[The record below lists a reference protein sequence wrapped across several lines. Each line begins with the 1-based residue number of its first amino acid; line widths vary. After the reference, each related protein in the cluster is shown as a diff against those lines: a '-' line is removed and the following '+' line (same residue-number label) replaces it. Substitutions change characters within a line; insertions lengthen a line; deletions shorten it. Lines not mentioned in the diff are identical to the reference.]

1 MAATLEELVGLV
13 EHSPQSPSV
22 FLHLP
27 PTPHHDNG
35 VPSSE
40 QQQEDVALEHISR
53 LLMEEEEEDMHG
65 MFLINDN
72 DPALVH
78 AQQSLAQ
85 IIASSSSSSS
95 STRNGNGASH
105 LYKDGNSA
113 TVSDM
118 CATATGAEACSVMDL
133 LNMAFVKGREEG
145 CKFLPK
151 DNKKLVMKDTTS
163 RNYGPEAE
171 AGRACKVMAT
181 VARPE
186 EEAQV
191 QELIGRMMLDDCEV
205 PTEEMERLR
214 AAMADEAAMS
224 NSREARR
231 RRQQQ
236 VDMRTLLLS
245 CAQAVDER
253 HGARELLEQAK
264 QHASPTGDATQRLAH
279 CFVEALEAR
288 LAGTGSV
295 LHRSLAALDTTT
307 LLQQSPE
314 FLQAYRLFAA
324 TCCFQRVGFA
334 FANMTICRAAAGS
347 SRLHV
352 VDYGLHLGLQWP
364 DLLRRLAARDGGPP
378 PEVTITCV
386 DLPLPGFRP
395 ARHMEE
401 TGHRLSDYARELGV
415 PFKFHAVAAARWEAV
430 RIDPDPDPG
439 VVLVV
444 NSLFKLETLADDS
457 LVVDRSSP
465 RDMVLGGIARMRP
478 AVFTHGVVN
487 GLCGNSFLT
496 RFREALFYFSAAF
509 DMLDATL
516 PRSSEQRM
524 VLERDFLRACVVN
537 VVACEGHDRTDR
549 FDTYKQWQQ
558 RSRRAGLRQLPLDPA
573 VVGAVTETVKQ
584 QCYHREFV
592 IDENDDGWLLQGW
605 KGRILYAHS
614 TWVAL
619 ADESAPPP
627 RA

>member
-13 EHSPQSPSV
+13 EPSPQSPSV

-35 VPSSE
+35 VPSSGQQ
-40 QQQEDVALEHISR
+40 QQQEDVALEQISR
-53 LLMEEEEEDMHG
+53 LLMEEEEDMHG
-65 MFLINDN
+65 MFLRND
-72 DPALVH
+72 DPALLH

-85 IIASSSSSSS
+85 IIASSSSSTS
-95 STRNGNGASH
+95 NGASD
-105 LYKDGNSA
+105 LYKDGNNS
-113 TVSDM
+113 TVSNM
-118 CATATGAEACSVMDL
+118 CATATGAEPCSVMDL

-151 DNKKLVMKDTTS
+151 DNKRLVMKDITRNGRLEADAETT
-163 RNYGPEAE
+163 
-171 AGRACKVMAT
+171 GRACKLMAT
-181 VARPE
+181 MARPE
-186 EEAQV
+186 EEAEV

-231 RRQQQ
+231 RQQQQ
-236 VDMRTLLLS
+236 VDMRTLLVS

-295 LHRSLAALDTTT
+295 LHRSLPALDTTT
-307 LLQQSPE
+307 LLQGPE
-314 FLQAYRLFAA
+314 FLRAFRLFNA

-364 DLLRRLAARDGGPP
+364 GLLRRLAARDGGPP
-378 PEVTITCV
+378 EMTITFI
-386 DLPLPGFRP
+386 DHPLPGFRP
-395 ARHMEE
+395 ARHIEE
-401 TGHRLSDYARELGV
+401 TGHMLSDCARELGV
-415 PFKFHAVAAARWEAV
+415 PFKFHAVAAARWDAV
-430 RIDPDPDPG
+430 RVEVDPDPG
-439 VVLVV
+439 AVVVV

-457 LVVDRSSP
+457 LVVDRASP
-465 RDMVLGGIARMRP
+465 RDSVLAGIRRMRP

-516 PRSSEQRM
+516 PRNSEQRM

-537 VVACEGHDRTDR
+537 VVACEGRDRTDR
-549 FDTYKQWQQ
+549 FDTYRQWQQ

-573 VVGAVTETVKQ
+573 VVGAVRVMVKK

-592 IDENDDGWLLQGW
+592 MDENDGWLLQGW

-614 TWVAL
+614 TWVA
-619 ADESAPPP
+619 DES
-627 RA
+627 

>member
-13 EHSPQSPSV
+13 EPSPQSPSV

-35 VPSSE
+35 VPSSGQQ

-53 LLMEEEEEDMHG
+53 LLMEEEEDMHG
-65 MFLINDN
+65 MFLRND
-72 DPALVH
+72 DPALLR
-78 AQQSLAQ
+78 AQQNLAQ
-85 IIASSSSSSS
+85 IIASSSSSTS
-95 STRNGNGASH
+95 NGASD
-105 LYKDGNSA
+105 LYKDGNNS
-113 TVSDM
+113 TVSNM
-118 CATATGAEACSVMDL
+118 CATATGAEPCSVMDL

-151 DNKKLVMKDTTS
+151 ENKRLVMKDITRNGRLEADAETT
-163 RNYGPEAE
+163 
-171 AGRACKVMAT
+171 GRACKLMAT
-181 VARPE
+181 MARPE

-236 VDMRTLLLS
+236 VDMRTLLVR

-295 LHRSLAALDTTT
+295 LHRSLPALDTTT
-307 LLQQSPE
+307 LLQGPE
-314 FLQAYRLFAA
+314 FLRAFRLFNA

-364 DLLRRLAARDGGPP
+364 GLLRRLAARDGGPP
-378 PEVTITCV
+378 EVTITCI

-395 ARHMEE
+395 ARHIEE
-401 TGHRLSDYARELGV
+401 TGHMLSDCARELGV
-415 PFKFHAVAAARWEAV
+415 PFKFHAAAAARWNAV
-430 RIDPDPDPG
+430 RVEVDPG
-439 VVLVV
+439 AVLVV
-444 NSLFKLETLADDS
+444 NSLFKLETLTDDS
-457 LVVDRSSP
+457 LVVDRASP
-465 RDMVLGGIARMRP
+465 RDSVLAGIRRMRP

-516 PRSSEQRM
+516 PRNSEQRM

-537 VVACEGHDRTDR
+537 VVACEGRDRTDR
-549 FDTYKQWQQ
+549 FDTYRQWQQ

-573 VVGAVTETVKQ
+573 VVGAVRVMVEK

-592 IDENDDGWLLQGW
+592 IDENDGWLLQGW
-605 KGRILYAHS
+605 KGRFLYAHS
-614 TWVAL
+614 TWVA
-619 ADESAPPP
+619 DES
-627 RA
+627 